1 MTAPQA
7 PPAGLAM
14 ANQVR
19 RAEQAHA
26 KFLAGAPVG
35 TGGPLPALTIALPR
49 PDLAAVAA
57 GAIRLGRTMPTD
69 LTTVEAA
76 VLAQMAPR
84 RYRRAALV
92 RAPQPAALTARRD
105 AAGRFVGKHRRSP

>member
-1 MTAPQA
+1 MTAPQT
-7 PPAGLAM
+7 PPAGIAM

-19 RAEQAHA
+19 RYERAHA
-26 KFLAGAPVG
+26 KVLGGGPAGA
-35 TGGPLPALTIALPR
+35 GPLPALTIALPR

-57 GAIRLGRTMPTD
+57 GAIRLGRTMPED

-84 RYRRAALV
+84 RYRRPALV

-105 AAGRFVGKHRRSP
+105 AAGRFVGKHRRQR